1 MMRHPVPQ
9 NWFRIA
15 ARRIAGFFFKSRR
28 ELELN
33 EELDSH
39 LDALTQENIRRGM
52 DVDDARCAAR
62 REFGGI
68 EQMKESYREQRGL
81 PFLETLSQDLRYAM
95 RMLVKSPGFTAVTI
109 LTLALGIGANT
120 GLFSLVNSVLLA
132 NLPVRNPQELVIVKY
147 TDARTQQA
155 EEDFSYPMYLAIR
168 DKNTVFANVLTRS
181 GVDFNASY
189 GGQSERAIGEMV
201 SGNYFETLGV
211 QPFLGRLIGPEDDLT
226 PGAHPVAVLSY
237 GYWQRRFGSDS
248 AIVGKNI
255 ILNDNPI
262 RIIGVTPPGFYGT
275 EMARNPDI
283 RVPMMMA
290 TVFRPVPA
298 NRLQNP
304 RHRWMT
310 ILARRKPDV
319 TVAQAQ
325 ASLDILYRQVL
336 EAELQ
341 ELGASMSAH
350 EKERA
355 LESRVQLDSGNQG
368 FAHLRGEMERPLLL
382 MFAVTG
388 IVLLVACANLANLL
402 LARNA
407 KRRQEISVRL
417 AIGAGRGRLIRQWL
431 TESLLLSVFGG
442 VAGVFVAYWAKTA
455 LLGFLPAQFSANLHA
470 PMDLRVLVFAL
481 LASLLTGL
489 LFGLAPALQL
499 SQTGVYLVLR
509 SEAPSIASGERLFS
523 LRSALIFVQV
533 ALSLPLLIGAGLFLH
548 SLRNLRGVNAG
559 FVKENVFLASL
570 NPAMNGYPQERIKSL
585 YDDLLARVRTLPGV
599 SAASFTTSSVISGG
613 WDQEGVKVE
622 GYQPGPDENMS
633 PNAAVISPGYFAT
646 MGIPFVAGRD
656 FTEQD
661 SAAHPKVV
669 IINETMAH
677 YFFGDKDPLGKKIG
691 TDDDPKV
698 PPDREII
705 GVVKDAKYVRVAEK
719 PRRHFY
725 APMAQE
731 PRLFDMTL
739 QVRTA
744 GDPEKIGDLIRAQ
757 VHDLDANL
765 PLYATTTLEVQIDN
779 SLAQERLLTW
789 LSSLFG
795 LLATLLASLGLS
807 GVVAFS
813 VARRTREIGIRMALG
828 AQPTDI
834 LRNVVSQMALL
845 VTVGMAVGLAA
856 AYGSSRVLSS
866 MLFEVGPTD
875 PLAFAG
881 AGILLAVVAAI
892 AAYLPAQRAT
902 QVDPVVALRY
912 E

>member
-1 MMRHPVPQ
+1 ME
-9 NWFRIA
+9 WLRILLSRFLGIVRK
-15 ARRIAGFFFKSRR
+15 RRLDSD
-28 ELELN
+28 LD
-33 EELDSH
+33 EELRSH
-39 LDALTQENIRRGM
+39 IDALTEENIRRGM
-52 DVDDARCAAR
+52 NEQAAREAAR
-62 REFGGI
+62 REFGGL
-68 EQMKESYREQRGL
+68 EHTKESYRDQRGL
-81 PFLETLSQDLRYAM
+81 PFFETLSQDLRYAS
-95 RMLVKSPGFTAVTI
+95 RMLIKSPGFTTVTV

-120 GLFSLVNSVLLA
+120 GLFSLVNSVLLG
-132 NLPVRNPQELVIVKY
+132 NLPVRNPQELVVVKY
-147 TDARTQQA
+147 TDSLSHAA
-155 EEDFSYPMYLAIR
+155 NEDFSYPMYESMR
-168 DKNTVFANVLTRS
+168 DKNSVFANVLSRS
-181 GVDFNASY
+181 GLDFNASY
-189 GGQSERAIGEMV
+189 GGQSERAVGEMV

-211 QPFLGRLIGPEDDLT
+211 QPFLGRLIRPEDDLT

-237 GYWQRRFGSDS
+237 GYWQRRFGSDPE
-248 AIVGKNI
+248 IVGKDI
-255 ILNDNPI
+255 TLNNQSI
-262 RIIGVTPPGFYGT
+262 RVIGIAPPGFYGT

-290 TVFRPVPA
+290 VVFRPVPS
-298 NRLQNP
+298 NRLQSP
-304 RHRWMT
+304 RHHWLT

-325 ASLDILYRQVL
+325 AALDIIFHQVL
-336 EAELQ
+336 TEEFQ
-341 ELGASMSAH
+341 GLGASIRAH
-350 EKERA
+350 DKERT
-355 LESRVQLDSGNQG
+355 LLSHIQLDPGNQG

-382 MFAVTG
+382 MFSVTG

-407 KRRQEISVRL
+407 KRKQEISVRL
-417 AIGAGRGRLIRQWL
+417 AIGAGRARLIRQWL
-431 TESLLLSVFGG
+431 TESLLLSLLGG
-442 VAGVFVAYWAKTA
+442 FAGIVVAYWAKTA
-455 LLGFLPAQFSANLHA
+455 LLGFLPAGYSVNLHA
-470 PMDLRVLVFAL
+470 PMDLRVLGFAL
-481 LASLLTGL
+481 LASIVTGL

-499 SQTGVYLVLR
+499 SHTGLSIALR
-509 SEAPSIASGERLFS
+509 NDAPSIAAAERLFS
-523 LRSALIFVQV
+523 LRSALIFLQV

-548 SLRNLRGVNAG
+548 SLRNLRGVNTG
-559 FVKENVFLASL
+559 FVKDNVFLATL
-570 NPAMNGYPQERIKSL
+570 NPAMNGYAQERIKFL

-599 SAASFTTSSVISGG
+599 SAASLTTSSVISGG

-622 GYQPGPDENMS
+622 GYQAGPDENMS
-633 PNAAVISPGYFAT
+633 PNAAIVSTGYFAT

-661 SAAHPKVV
+661 TASRSKVV

-677 YFFGDKDPLGKKIG
+677 YFFGSKDPLGKKIS
-691 TDDDPKV
+691 TDDDPKA
-698 PPDREII
+698 PFDREII
-705 GVVKDAKYVRVAEK
+705 GVVKDAKYVRLSEA

-725 APMAQE
+725 APLAQE

-739 QVRTA
+739 QVRTS
-744 GDPEKIGDLIRAQ
+744 GDAEKVGDLVRAQ

-765 PLYATTTLEVQIDN
+765 PLYATTTLEIQIDD
-779 SLAQERLLTW
+779 SLTQERLLTW

-828 AQPTDI
+828 AQPGDI
-834 LRNVVSQMALL
+834 LRNVVGHMAFL
-845 VTVGMAVGLAA
+845 VTAGMAVGLAA
-856 AYGSSRVLSS
+856 AYGLSRLLGS
-866 MLFEVGPTD
+866 MLFEVRSAD

-881 AGILLAVVAAI
+881 ACSLLGVVAGI

>member
-1 MMRHPVPQ
+1 MV
-9 NWFRIA
+9 WLRIFVT
-15 ARRIAGFFFKSRR
+15 RMAGIFHKRSLDE
-28 ELELN
+28 ELEI
-33 EELDSH
+33 ELRSH
-39 LDALTQENIRRGM
+39 IDALTEENIRRGM
-52 DVDDARCAAR
+52 SREEALYAAR

-68 EQMKESYREQRGL
+68 ERTKESYRDQRGL
-81 PFLETLSQDLRYAM
+81 PFFETLEQDLRYAS
-95 RMLVKSPGFTAVTI
+95 RMLVRNPGFTAVTI

-120 GLFSLVNSVLLA
+120 GLFSLINSVLLG
-132 NLPVRNPQELVIVKY
+132 NLPVRNAQELVVIKY
-147 TDARTQQA
+147 TDARSQEA
-155 EEDFSYPMYLAIR
+155 EEDFSYPMYQAIR

-181 GVDFNASY
+181 GVSFNTSY
-189 GGQSERAIGEMV
+189 GGQSEHAGGEMV

-211 QPFLGRLIGPEDDLT
+211 QPFLGRLIGPEDDRT

-237 GYWQRRFGSDS
+237 GYWQRRFGSDP
-248 AIVGKNI
+248 AVVGKKI
-255 ILNDNPI
+255 ILNENPI
-262 RIIGVTPPGFYGT
+262 RIIGIAPPGFYGT
-275 EMARNPDI
+275 DMAQNPDI

-310 ILARRKPDV
+310 VLARRKPEV
-319 TVAQAQ
+319 TAAEAQ
-325 ASLDILYRQVL
+325 ASLDILYHQVL
-336 EAELQ
+336 AAELE
-341 ELGASMSAH
+341 ELGASVNAH
-350 EKERA
+350 DKERA
-355 LESRVQLDSGNQG
+355 LASRIQLDPGNQG

-382 MFAVTG
+382 MFCVTG

-431 TESLLLSVFGG
+431 TESLLLSVLGG
-442 VAGVFVAYWAKTA
+442 CAGIVVAYWAKTG
-455 LLGFLPAQFSANLHA
+455 LLGFLPADYSANVHA
-470 PMDLRVLVFAL
+470 PMDLRVLGFAL
-481 LASLLTGL
+481 LASLVTGL

-499 SQTGVYLVLR
+499 SQTGVSIALR
-509 SEAPSIASGERLFS
+509 ADSPSIASGERLFS
-523 LRSALIFVQV
+523 LRSALIFLQV

-548 SLRNLRGVNAG
+548 SLRNLRGVNMG
-559 FVKENVFLASL
+559 FVKENVFLATL
-570 NPAMNGYPQERIKSL
+570 NPSMNGYPQERIKSL

-599 SAASFTTSSVISGG
+599 RAASLTTSSVISGG
-613 WDQEGVKVE
+613 WDQESVKVE
-622 GYQPGPDENMS
+622 GYQPGPDENVS
-633 PNAAVISPGYFAT
+633 PNAAIVSPGYFAT
-646 MGIPFVAGRD
+646 MGIPLVEGRD

-661 SAAHPKVV
+661 TVTRAKVV

-677 YFFGDKDPLGKKIG
+677 YFFGNKNPLGKKIG
-691 TDDDPKV
+691 TDDDPQV
-698 PPDREII
+698 PADREII
-705 GVVKDAKYVRVAEK
+705 GVVKDAKYVRLSEA

-731 PRLFDMTL
+731 ERLFDMTL
-739 QVRTA
+739 QVRTS
-744 GDPEKIGDLIRAQ
+744 GDPEKIGDFVRAQ
-757 VHDLDANL
+757 VHDMDANL
-765 PLYATTTLEVQIDN
+765 PLYATTTLEIQIDE

-813 VARRTREIGIRMALG
+813 VARRTREIGMRMALG
-828 AQPTDI
+828 AQPRDI
-834 LRNVVSQMALL
+834 LRNVVSHMAFL
-845 VTVGMAVGLAA
+845 VTAGMAVGLAA
-856 AYGSSRVLSS
+856 AYALSRLLGS
-866 MLFEVGPTD
+866 MLFNVGSAD

-881 AGILLAVVAAI
+881 ACFLLGVVATL

-902 QVDPVVALRY
+902 EVDPVVALRY

>member
-1 MMRHPVPQ
+1 MEWLRIFASRFLGI
-9 NWFRIA
+9 FRK
-15 ARRIAGFFFKSRR
+15 RRLESDLDT
-28 ELELN
+28 ELRVH
-33 EELDSH
+33 LDS
-39 LDALTQENIRRGM
+39 LTEENIRRGM
-52 DVDDARCAAR
+52 NEKEARHAAR
-62 REFGGI
+62 REFGGV
-68 EQMKESYREQRGL
+68 EQTKESYRNQRGL
-81 PFLETLSQDLRYAM
+81 PFFETLAQDLRYAS
-95 RMLVKSPGFTAVTI
+95 RMLVRNPGFTAVTI

-120 GLFSLVNSVLLA
+120 GLFSLVNSVLLG
-132 NLPVRNPQELVIVKY
+132 NLPVRNPQELVVVEY
-147 TDARTQQA
+147 TDGRSQEA
-155 EEDFSYPMYLAIR
+155 EEDFSYPMYQAMR
-168 DKNTVFANVLTRS
+168 DQNTVFANVLTRS

-189 GGQSERAIGEMV
+189 GGQSERAVGEMV

-211 QPFLGRLIGPEDDLT
+211 QPFLGRLISSEDDLT

-237 GYWQRRFGSDS
+237 GYWQRRFGSDP
-248 AIVGKNI
+248 AIVGRDV
-255 ILNDNPI
+255 ILNNNPI
-262 RIIGVTPPGFYGT
+262 RVIGITPPRFYGT
-275 EMARNPDI
+275 EIARNPDI

-310 ILARRKPDV
+310 VMARRKPEV

-336 EAELQ
+336 AAELN
-341 ELGASMSAH
+341 ELGSGINAH
-350 EKERA
+350 DKERA
-355 LESRVQLDSGNQG
+355 LASRIQLEPGNQG
-368 FAHLRGEMERPLLL
+368 FARLRGEMERPLLL
-382 MFAVTG
+382 MFCVTG

-407 KRRQEISVRL
+407 KRKQEISVRL

-431 TESLLLSVFGG
+431 TESLLLSVLGG
-442 VAGVFVAYWAKTA
+442 CAGIVVAYWTKTE
-455 LLGFLPAQFSANLHA
+455 LVSFLPAAFGANLHA
-470 PMDLRVLVFAL
+470 PMDLRVLAFAL

-489 LFGLAPALQL
+489 LFGLGPALQL
-499 SQTGVYLVLR
+499 SQTGVSLALR
-509 SEAPSIASGERLFS
+509 DDSPSIASGERLFS

-533 ALSLPLLIGAGLFLH
+533 ALSLPLLIGAGLFVH
-548 SLRNLRGVNAG
+548 SLRNLRGVNTG

-570 NPAMNGYPQERIKSL
+570 NPALNGYPQEKIKSL
-585 YDDLLARVRTLPGV
+585 YDDLLSRVRSLPGV
-599 SAASFTTSSVISGG
+599 RAASLTTSSVISGG

-622 GYQPGPDENMS
+622 GYQPGPDENVS
-633 PNAAVISPGYFAT
+633 PNAAVISPGYFASL
-646 MGIPFVAGRD
+646 GIPFVAGRD
-656 FTEQD
+656 FAEQD
-661 SAAHPKVV
+661 TASRPKVV

-677 YFFGDKDPLGKKIG
+677 YFFGTKNPLGKKIG

-698 PPDREII
+698 PADREII
-705 GVVKDAKYVRVAEK
+705 GVVKDAKYVQVSEA
-719 PRRHFY
+719 PRRHFH

-739 QVRTA
+739 QVRTS
-744 GDPEKIGDLIRAQ
+744 GDPEKIGDLVRAQ

-765 PLYATTTLEVQIDN
+765 PLYATTTLEIQIDD
-779 SLAQERLLTW
+779 SLTQERLLTW

-828 AQPTDI
+828 AQPGDI
-834 LRNVVSQMALL
+834 LRSVVTRMALL
-845 VTVGMAVGLAA
+845 VTAGMAVGLVA
-856 AYGSSRVLSS
+856 AYGLGRLLGT
-866 MLFEVGPTD
+866 MLYEVRSAD

-881 AGILLAVVAAI
+881 ACFLLGVVAAL
-892 AAYLPAQRAT
+892 AAYLPAHRAT
-902 QVDPVVALRY
+902 RIDPVVALRY

>member
-1 MMRHPVPQ
+1 MKSL
-9 NWFRIA
+9 RIFA
-15 ARRIAGFFFKSRR
+15 SRLLGIFKKRKLDGDLDR
-28 ELELN
+28 ELRA
-33 EELDSH
+33 H
-39 LDALTQENIRRGM
+39 IDALAEENMRRGM
-52 DVDDARCAAR
+52 NEQEARRAAS

-68 EQMKESYREQRGL
+68 EQTRESYRDQRGL
-81 PFLETLSQDLRYAM
+81 PFFETLAQDLRYAS
-95 RMLVKSPGFTAVTI
+95 RMLVKNPGFTAVTI

-120 GLFSLVNSVLLA
+120 GLFSLVNSVLLG
-132 NLPVRNPQELVIVKY
+132 NLPVRHPQELVVIKY
-147 TDARTQQA
+147 TDDRSQQR

-168 DKNTVFANVLTRS
+168 DKNTVFLNVLTRS
-181 GVDFNASY
+181 GVSFNASY
-189 GGQSERAIGEMV
+189 GGQSERAAGEMV
-201 SGNYFETLGV
+201 SGNYFETLAV
-211 QPFLGRLIGPEDDLT
+211 EPFLGRLIGPEDDRI

-237 GYWQRRFGSDS
+237 GYWQRRFGSDP

-255 ILNDNPI
+255 ILNENPI
-262 RIIGVTPPGFYGT
+262 RIIGITPPGFYGT
-275 EMARNPDI
+275 ELSSNPDI

-310 ILARRKPDV
+310 VLARRKPEV
-319 TVAQAQ
+319 TVAQAE
-325 ASLDILYRQVL
+325 ASLDILYHQIL
-336 EAELQ
+336 AAEVQ
-341 ELGASMSAH
+341 ELGASVNAH
-350 EKERA
+350 DKERA
-355 LESRVQLDSGNQG
+355 LASRIRLEPGNQG
-368 FAHLRGEMERPLLL
+368 FAHLRTEMERPLLL
-382 MFAVTG
+382 MFSVTG

-431 TESLLLSVFGG
+431 TESLLLSVLGG
-442 VAGVFVAYWAKTA
+442 SAGILVAYWAKTA
-455 LLGFLPAQFSANLHA
+455 LLGFLPANYSANIHA
-470 PMDLRVLVFAL
+470 PMDFLVLGFAL
-481 LASLLTGL
+481 LASLITGL

-499 SQTGVYLVLR
+499 SSTGVSIALR
-509 SEAPSIASGERLFS
+509 ADSPSIASGERFFS
-523 LRSALIFVQV
+523 LRSALIFLQV

-548 SLRNLRGVNAG
+548 SLRNLRGVNMG
-559 FVKENVFLASL
+559 FVKENVFLATL
-570 NPAMNGYPQERIKSL
+570 NPSMNSYPQERIKSL
-585 YDDLLARVRTLPGV
+585 YEDLLARVRTLSGV
-599 SAASFTTSSVISGG
+599 RAASLTTSSLISGG
-613 WDQEGVKVE
+613 WDQESVKVE

-646 MGIPFVAGRD
+646 LGIPFVEGRD

-661 SAAHPKVV
+661 AASRPKVV

-677 YFFGDKDPLGKKIG
+677 YFFGTKDPLGKKIG
-691 TDDDPKV
+691 TDDDPKA

-705 GVVKDAKYVRVAEK
+705 AVVKDAKYVHLSEA

-739 QVRTA
+739 QVRTS
-744 GDPEKIGDLIRAQ
+744 GDPEKIGDLVRAQ
-757 VHDLDANL
+757 VRDLDRNL
-765 PLYATTTLEVQIDN
+765 PLYATTTLEVQIDD
-779 SLAQERLLTW
+779 SLAEERLLTW

-795 LLATLLASLGLS
+795 LLATLVASLGLS

-828 AQPTDI
+828 AQPGDI
-834 LRNVVSQMALL
+834 LQNVVSHMAFL
-845 VTVGMAVGLAA
+845 VALGMAAGLAA
-856 AYGSSRVLSS
+856 AYGLSRLLGS
-866 MLFEVGPTD
+866 MLFEVGARD

-881 AGILLAVVAAI
+881 ACFLLGAVAAL
-892 AAYLPAQRAT
+892 AAYLPARRAT
-902 QVDPVVALRY
+902 EVDPVVALRC

>member
-1 MMRHPVPQ
+1 MERLRIFAMRLAGI
-9 NWFRIA
+9 FRK
-15 ARRIAGFFFKSRR
+15 RSLDR
-28 ELELN
+28 ELEI
-33 EELDSH
+33 ELRSH
-39 LDALTQENIRRGM
+39 LDALTEENIRRGM
-52 DVDDARCAAR
+52 NREEARYAAR

-68 EQMKESYREQRGL
+68 EQTKEPYRDQRGL
-81 PFLETLSQDLRYAM
+81 PFFETLAQDLHYAS
-95 RMLVKSPGFTAVTI
+95 RMLVKNPGFTAVAV

-120 GLFSLVNSVLLA
+120 GLFSLVNSVLLG
-132 NLPVRNPQELVIVKY
+132 NLPVRNPQELVVIKY
-147 TDARTQQA
+147 TDVRSQEA
-155 EEDFSYPMYLAIR
+155 EEDFSYPMYQAIR

-181 GVDFNASY
+181 GLDFNASY
-189 GGQSERAIGEMV
+189 GGQSERAVGELV

-211 QPFLGRLIGPEDDLT
+211 QPFLGRLIGPEDDRT

-248 AIVGKNI
+248 SIVGKNI

-262 RIIGVTPPGFYGT
+262 RVIGITPPRFYGT

-290 TVFRPVPA
+290 TVFRPAPA
-298 NRLQNP
+298 NRLKNP

-310 ILARRKPDV
+310 VLARRKPDV

-325 ASLDILYRQVL
+325 ASLDILYHQVL
-336 EAELQ
+336 AAELQ
-341 ELGASMSAH
+341 ELGASVNAH
-350 EKERA
+350 DQERA
-355 LESRVQLDSGNQG
+355 LASRIELEPGNQG
-368 FAHLRGEMERPLLL
+368 FAHLRGQMERPLLL
-382 MFAVTG
+382 MFCVTG

-407 KRRQEISVRL
+407 KRKQEISVRL

-431 TESLLLSVFGG
+431 TESLLLSVLGG
-442 VAGVFVAYWAKTA
+442 CAGMVVAYWAKTA
-455 LLGFLPAQFSANLHA
+455 LLGFLPADYSANVRA
-470 PMDLRVLVFAL
+470 PMDFGVLGFAL
-481 LASLLTGL
+481 LASLVTGL

-499 SQTGVYLVLR
+499 SETGVSIALR
-509 SEAPSIASGERLFS
+509 ADSPSIASGERLFS
-523 LRSALIFVQV
+523 LGSALIFLQV
-533 ALSLPLLIGAGLFLH
+533 ALALPLLIGAGLFLH
-548 SLRNLRGVNAG
+548 SLRNLRGVNTG
-559 FVKENVFLASL
+559 FTKENVFLATL
-570 NPAMNGYPQERIKSL
+570 NPAMNGYHQERIKSL
-585 YDDLLARVRTLPGV
+585 YDDLLARVRTLPSV
-599 SAASFTTSSVISGG
+599 RAASLTTSSVISGG
-613 WDQEGVKVE
+613 WDQQSVKVE
-622 GYQPGPDENMS
+622 GYKPSPDENVS
-633 PNAAVISPGYFAT
+633 PNAAIVSPGYFLSL
-646 MGIPFVAGRD
+646 GIPFVEGRD

-661 SAAHPKVV
+661 TAMRPKVV

-677 YFFGDKDPLGKKIG
+677 YFFGNKDPLGKKIG

-705 GVVKDAKYVRVAEK
+705 GVVKDAKYVRLSEA

-725 APMAQE
+725 APMAQQ

-739 QVRTA
+739 QVRTS
-744 GDPEKIGDLIRAQ
+744 GDPEKIGGLVRAQ
-757 VHDLDANL
+757 VHDLDVNL
-765 PLYATTTLEVQIDN
+765 PLYATTTLEIQIDD

-789 LSSLFG
+789 LSSVFG
-795 LLATLLASLGLS
+795 VLATLLASLGLS

-828 AQPTDI
+828 AQPGDI
-834 LRNVVSQMALL
+834 LRSVVSHMAFL
-845 VTVGMAVGLAA
+845 VTAGMAVGLAA
-856 AYGSSRVLSS
+856 AYGLSRLLDS
-866 MLFEVGPTD
+866 MLFEVGSAD

-881 AGILLAVVAAI
+881 ACLLLGAVAAL